1 VTDVDVRYIKAVNVV
16 FDGDG
21 QPMRAAYCNTHS
33 WWNGR
38 KYETEKLQKNAHI
51 SAHSIES
58 VVGVC
63 AEMAYRRHM
72 RVQQLY
78 DELVQ
83 MITGTLFYTLFYTL
97 YHIFIAI
104 AHSSPY
110 QRSKGT

>member
-21 QPMRAAYCNTHS
+21 QPMRVAYCNTHS
-33 WWNGR
+33 WWNER

-51 SAHSIES
+51 TAHGIES
-58 VVGVC
+58 VVDVC

-83 MITGTLFYTLFYTL
+83 MSTGTLFYTL
-97 YHIFIAI
+97 YHIFITI